1 MRLMSAMRLGVLA
14 GCVLGLVL
22 TAGVVEA
29 GAAGSPTVLRFHD
42 ASSTTSVIGF
52 NGNPNVAPPVGATF
66 VIRNRLANVGS
77 QFGKPSGTIVGRVL
91 LECTVLVSDVPDN
104 VIDGICTGIAHL
116 PDGFFT
122 FDGSGV
128 FNNAP
133 VNYFAITGGV
143 GPYANDRGQIKVV
156 NSKTGA
162 SNATVTLTP

>member
-1 MRLMSAMRLGVLA
+1 MSGKRLGALT

-22 TAGVVEA
+22 VVGVVGA
-29 GAAGSPTVLRFHD
+29 SAAGSPTVLRFHD

-52 NGNPNVAPPVGATF
+52 NGNPDVAPPVGAEF
-66 VIRNRLANVGS
+66 VIMNRLANVGS

-104 VIDGICTGIAHL
+104 VIDGICTGIAHV
-116 PDGFFT
+116 PNGFIT
-122 FDGSGV
+122 FAGSGV
-128 FNNAP
+128 FNNAS

-143 GPYANDRGQIKVV
+143 GPYANDRGQIRVV
-156 NSKTGA
+156 NSKSGA